1 MYTNFYSSA
10 EYEFVAYIHT
20 KFVNLSWD
28 KTLILFL
35 EEYLSLH
42 PTNLS
47 IIQDEKHI
55 FPKCC
60 HNIFIISLI
69 PHTRYSSFFSK
80 HIIYLYCTKK
90 TLFFYMY

>member
-1 MYTNFYSSA
+1 MDTNFYSSA

-55 FPKCC
+55 PKMLPQYFY
-60 HNIFIISLI
+60 NLTNSTYSLLVL
-69 PHTRYSSFFSK
+69 FSK

-90 TLFFYMY
+90 TLFFLY